1 MQLRYF
7 LPSALLGVS
16 SLLSAQ
22 SGSFDARLSL
32 KNLDCKNGKADVQVE
47 VKAHNDNQIFLMG
60 DANYRFEYEADKLK
74 SPSLKSQD
82 NFSNQ
87 SPKSQRSYGVHN
99 LRGSQTRAKAG
110 IVSLNTFYNGTN
122 ADAEKVTT
130 DWLSVATLS
139 FDVAD
144 FRSPTE
150 LKWHDD
156 RVFPTTGMNQLKVT
170 NSDPAAFE
178 YDLHTVQASGN
189 FANLV
194 MNPAGQCRNSAP
206 VVAATPIKTKVN
218 LPVEASFPIYDGDEG
233 DKFSARLVSV
243 SSGSLT
249 PSVNGTNLVAQ
260 FTPEAG
266 FVGDVD
272 AKVEV
277 MDKFGNTDVVALK
290 ISVKTDALTVF
301 NGFSPNNDG
310 VNDVLIIE
318 GLEKAK
324 TAALSVFDVRGH
336 EVFQAK
342 NYKNDWAGTKDG
354 RILPEGTYFYTLE
367 DGLGQSYTGY
377 IQLSR

>member
-7 LPSALLGVS
+7 LPTALLGLS

-32 KNLDCKNGKADVQVE
+32 KNLDCKTGKADVQVE
-47 VKAHNDNQIFLMG
+47 VKAHSDNQIFLMG
-60 DANYRFEYEADKLK
+60 DANYRFEYEANKLK
-74 SPSLKSQD
+74 SPVLKSQD

-87 SPKSQRSYGVHN
+87 APQRQRSYGVHN
-99 LRGSQTRAKAG
+99 LQGSKTHNKAG

-130 DWLSVATLS
+130 DWKSVATIS
-139 FDVAD
+139 FDIAD
-144 FRSPTE
+144 FRATTE

-156 RVFPTTGMNQLKVT
+156 RSFPTTGMSQLNVT
-170 NSDPAAFE
+170 NSDPTAFE
-178 YDLHTVQASGN
+178 YDLNGVQAGGT
-189 FANLV
+189 FANLTV
-194 MNPAGQCRNSAP
+194 NPAAQCHNSAP
-206 VVAATPIKTKVN
+206 AVAATPMKTKMN
-218 LPVEASFPIYDGDEG
+218 QSVEAAFPIYDGDEG

-243 SSGSLT
+243 SSGVLA
-249 PSVNGTNLVAQ
+249 PSVSGTNLVAKY
-260 FTPEAG
+260 TPEAG

-277 MDKFGNTDVVALK
+277 TDKFGNSEMVALK
-290 ISVKTDALTVF
+290 ISVKKDGLTVF

-310 VNDVLIIE
+310 VNDVLTIE
-318 GLEKAK
+318 GLEKTRA
-324 TAALSVFDVRGH
+324 TAISVFDANGR

-342 NYKNDWAGTKDG
+342 NYKNDWNGTKDG
-354 RILPEGTYFYTLE
+354 KSLAEGTYFYTLD
-367 DGLGQSYTGY
+367 DGTGLNYTGY

>member
-7 LPSALLGVS
+7 LPTALLGLS

-32 KNLDCKNGKADVQVE
+32 KNLDCKTGKADVQVE
-47 VKAHNDNQIFLMG
+47 VKAHADNQVFLMG
-60 DANYRFEYEADKLK
+60 DANYRFEYEASKLK
-74 SPSLKSQD
+74 SPTLKSQD

-87 SPKSQRSYGVHN
+87 SPNRQRSYGVHN
-99 LRGSQTRAKAG
+99 LQGSQTREKAG

-130 DWLSVATLS
+130 DWKSVATIS
-139 FDVAD
+139 FDISD
-144 FRSPTE
+144 FRSPSE
-150 LKWHDD
+150 FKWHDD
-156 RVFPTTGMNQLKVT
+156 RVFPTTGMSQLKVT
-170 NSDPAAFE
+170 NSDPTAFE
-178 YDLHTVQASGN
+178 YDLNGVQAGGS
-189 FANLV
+189 FANLSI
-194 MNPAGQCRNSAP
+194 NPAAQCRNSAP
-206 VVAATPIKTKVN
+206 AVSATPVKTKMN
-218 LPVEASFPIYDGDEG
+218 ETVEAIFPIFDGDEG
-233 DKFSARLVSV
+233 DKFSARLLSV

-249 PSVNGTNLVAQ
+249 PSVVGTNLVTQ

-277 MDKFGNTDVVALK
+277 TDKFGNADVVALK
-290 ISVKTDALTVF
+290 ILVKKDALTVF

-310 VNDVLIIE
+310 VNDVLKIE
-318 GLEKAK
+318 GLEKTRA
-324 TAALSVFDVRGH
+324 TAISVFDVNGR

-342 NYKNDWAGTKDG
+342 DYKNDWNGTKNG
-354 RILPEGTYFYTLE
+354 QSLPEGTYFYTLD
-367 DGLGQSYTGY
+367 DGTGQNYTGY

>member
-7 LPSALLGVS
+7 LPTALLGLS

-32 KNLDCKNGKADVQVE
+32 KNLDCKTGKADVQVE
-47 VKAHNDNQIFLMG
+47 VKAHADNQVFLMG
-60 DANYRFEYEADKLK
+60 DANYRFEYEANKLR
-74 SPSLKSQD
+74 SPTLKSQD

-87 SPKSQRSYGVHN
+87 SPQRQRSYGVHN
-99 LRGSQTRAKAG
+99 LQGSQTREKAG

-130 DWLSVATLS
+130 DWKSVATIS
-139 FDVAD
+139 FDIAD
-144 FRSPTE
+144 FRSPSE
-150 LKWHDD
+150 FKWHDD
-156 RVFPTTGMNQLKVT
+156 RVFPTTGMSQLKVT
-170 NSDPAAFE
+170 NSDPTAFE
-178 YDLHTVQASGN
+178 YDLNSVQGGGS
-189 FANLV
+189 FANLSI
-194 MNPAGQCRNSAP
+194 NPAAQCRNSAP
-206 VVAATPIKTKVN
+206 AVSATPVKTKIN
-218 LPVEASFPIYDGDEG
+218 ETVEAIFPIYDGDEG
-233 DKFSARLVSV
+233 DKFSVRLLSL

-249 PSVNGTNLVAQ
+249 PSVVGTNLVAQ

-277 MDKFGNTDVVALK
+277 TDKFGNADVVALK
-290 ISVKTDALTVF
+290 ILVKKDALTVF

-310 VNDVLIIE
+310 VNDVLKID
-318 GLEKAK
+318 GLEKTRA
-324 TAALSVFDVRGH
+324 TAISVFDANGR

-342 NYKNDWAGTKDG
+342 DYKNDWNGTKNG
-354 RILPEGTYFYTLE
+354 QSLPEGTYFYTLD
-367 DGLGQSYTGY
+367 DGTGQNYTGY